1 MQRAKFSLA
10 SVLLL
15 FTASAALAQT
25 NDVSPNDG
33 AGVVSLE
40 DNFSGTASLGQ
51 GAYIDVRNMAGSGV
65 GYRNGYTQVGAFLPL
80 WGSDDW
86 FIAPQA
92 RLIVTDTQRVGANIG
107 AVARRYV
114 SDWDRIVGANLYYDY
129 DESYLGNNYHQVG
142 FGFETLGQWWDARG
156 NVYLPTGG
164 GQTNNMGPAGLDSSL
179 YYIQNQIAVR
189 GYDFIEQSLKGG
201 DIEFGVPVLPSTPWL
216 RAFGGAY
223 FYSGDGHNPTGV
235 RGRID
240 ANISNDLLVG
250 LNVTHDNVY
259 GTNLNAV
266 VDFRFSGFLPT
277 RYFPQWTTQER
288 MLTQVQRNWRITT
301 DQYLVAKDIPVI
313 NPRDDQPYFVVH
325 VDSNN
330 AAAGDGTAENPYQN
344 LPGTVP
350 VPTDLVLVQ
359 RGQSTEAA
367 PYTGNIQLVD
377 YARMLGEGKAH
388 IFDGY
393 VTYGSFS
400 HVYNDTVLPGF
411 SNSGLYP
418 FLSNPAGD
426 IVTLANHNEVSAF
439 VMQNAS
445 GAAIAGNGTNGFH
458 LNNLEIAGNAG
469 GGIVIQNAIGNAV
482 APITFPALD
491 VSADGQRIN
500 TGLIADIN
508 RNTVGG
514 YTPVGPGVGNNGP
527 GGILIDTGAA
537 GLTLDI
543 NRVTMNVNAPGSQTV
558 GVHLTADD
566 GDLVTRLNDVVSG
579 GNSPAVGNT
588 DAGIILTQTGATTLT
603 GTLTGVNVSSNLGD
617 GLRING
623 DGGTTAVTAA
633 NLIANSNAGGRG
645 IDVTGTNNA
654 QMGVVLNGGSA
665 TGNGNDGLRVLGGLS
680 ADLVVGVSDF
690 NLSNNGLVTAGAAN
704 VNVGATGAATA
715 NVLLDT
721 VAAGFVSNASNN
733 DYGLL
738 VNSDGAGSLAWVQA
752 IDSNFNNAGLN
763 AVNVAATTTG
773 TANIN
778 LDNTTGNA
786 AGLSGFVAVANGGTV
801 NLEIENASNFN
812 NAGVNGFDASALAGG
827 TLNMAITGSTFN
839 NSGSVGLRL
848 LSDGVGSVLT
858 GNLDTVS
865 ANSNGFTGLFAS
877 GSNSGELN
885 LRVLNSQFN
894 LNGQTFVGG
903 DGVTVTADTNSTVRT
918 LFYNTQAN
926 GNDGDGF
933 DFNATGGSYMSAR
946 LDTITARFNG
956 GYGVNFN
963 ATGSG
968 DAMLISEGVNVVNT
982 NFLGNYN
989 VNFTNVTNAVAAL
1002 SGSSNNSAGDGFS
1015 VNMTNVAGAALVT
1028 IDGNGNG
1035 TIDGN
1040 TNHGIDININGAD
1053 QVGVRIE
1060 GYQSISNNGSVA
1072 GDDGIH
1078 IDIQNVATATAVDI
1092 IGVTG
1097 SGTIMADNLDDGIDI
1112 NLVAAALGTF
1122 NAPVALTSA
1131 SVLTRTDSVALP
1143 NESDPPLLALP
1154 VPVNIDLGTVAPYP
1168 VGNGILIDSIAI
1180 NSPTDIG
1187 DTSVNGIIINGSGL
1201 TGTGDIVVQNVAV
1214 NDSLGNGVAV
1224 ALINST
1230 VDDVLFTNVD
1240 VADNLAGHGIWLDMN
1255 GGTLGSAVVS
1265 GGQIV
1270 DNAGYG
1276 VWIDLNGVGAT
1287 GATDP
1292 QIVVD
1297 GNDIRDNTG
1306 LGALGSGVAIHFT
1319 DTPLDLIQVSNNT
1332 NISGNFGDGV
1342 QIFGTNSPVETLA
1355 ISGNTNISSNT
1366 INGINVGMIDSNV
1379 TDLLIQDN
1387 VVDNTPP
1394 PSVSN
1399 FDITLNLSGMSPA
1412 QIAIFQ
1418 QAAARWAEIIVG
1430 DVPDVGSIDD
1440 VLIDGSIVAIDGVG
1454 GILGQAG
1461 PTAVRGGTFLPYTG
1475 VMQFDSADVAQLML
1489 DGEFDEV
1496 ILHEMGHVI
1505 GFGTIWDL
1513 KGLLLNAGT
1522 IDPRFTGANAT
1533 AAYNTRFATSAT
1545 NVPVE
1550 GSAGPGTNDAHWRES
1565 IFDNE
1570 LMTGFLNSGV
1580 VNPIS
1585 AITIASMAD
1594 LGYTVNMAAADPYL
1608 TAAPSSLMSDLEILR
1623 GPITIGPASLVSPGN
1638 ILNLPALASNTA
1650 NGINISL
1657 DNSDVTTLQILR
1669 NQVLQNGLNGVLI
1682 TSLDSTHGTML
1693 IDENNISD
1701 NQGGD
1706 GVQLNLTNGGATT
1719 VTISNNSISNNSE
1732 NGINFE
1738 LTAAPIGT
1746 LNIIDN
1752 NVGGAGALVGLD
1764 FLIPDATNAAP
1775 LQITNSSAPGYD
1787 ITGFILDLTPTQTVT
1802 PPGSIWD
1809 TIEPGASSPFMP
1821 FGGTDVTTGL
1831 NSINGTAVVG
1841 PITFGPGATDTTDNL
1856 GTVLPGGGVPDDQ
1869 PILDLGFNDFNP
1881 GETFIWSIDSDFIGQ
1896 PASVPTGA
1904 DLIGSDITVNFTGG
1918 LFIAGTMQPIVG
1930 NPNGSQFIA
1939 TSGNVNGGGVS
1950 ANGADG
1956 IRINQTAASDIGA
1969 LNIAGNVIQDNGL
1982 HGVELLVDASNLGPV
1997 NVTENVISGHANGD
2011 GFRMIQPDDTNSQLD
2026 LTFAR
2031 NTIDANTGGR
2041 GVNIELPAAT
2051 QLNTVLNLSFRNDAI
2066 TNNGFEG
2073 VRLDLTGN
2081 TNNLVNNVTANV
2093 TVLSDLAIANPE
2105 SGLSNSQFNG
2115 NGGIGLYINSDENS
2129 DYSLTIGGTGTQN
2142 QFNGN
2147 GGAGVGIDM
2156 EDASTGVITASNA
2169 TFSNNLVGS
2178 TPGFTGSG
2186 FAINMIGASQLTS
2199 ATFGSA
2205 ALPRNTEFSGNAAN
2219 GLELN
2224 TNTFA
2229 VADNITVR
2237 NSTATGNTGDGLHFD
2252 RSGDS
2257 AITDVLITTNILT
2270 NNSDGIDI
2278 SARGADTL
2286 DNYLITT
2293 NTIST
2298 NTNRGVSLFL
2308 EADADLA
2315 VDFTSNTITNNGG
2328 DGIQMRQ
2335 NGGVTDTPTVEGV
2348 IMANTITGNG
2358 GDGIDIGASHLYAI
2372 GDGTEPNRNT
2382 ISNNVG
2388 NGILISGA
2396 SDSLFAT
2403 DSINLNTINDN
2414 GLNGIAI
2421 NSVAFNN
2428 VNITSNTIL
2437 RSGNDGIQLDS
2448 TGARLRA
2455 TLTDNLIRFSGGDGV
2470 QIRAINSGVAGLGSN
2485 IVTLLGN
2492 DILDSGRRGVNV
2504 LNGGSLVRTTV
2515 NIGDGTLG
2523 GLNAIERSQLEGVYV
2538 VNTSSTA
2545 QNVDANANTAMDA
2558 TGALTADPRLVF
2570 NMQNNFISANGAVA
2584 NAGQVFDATGLVIR
2598 VGTSD
2603 GGRNSIT
2610 DQGGFADTRGGVV
2623 ATVTNNLFGGQYGA
2637 DVTFQS
2643 FVSTGNPGTTTGT
2656 WTDQNTNPRDNTND
2670 VFSVTSYSTDPLAR
2684 LDLTFTNNSGEG
2696 WLATRGDGAAYTNAE
2711 AEFKSRGFT
2720 GISSDTATDA
2730 APDDF
2735 GPFGSGTRPR
2745 NAQRLAGRFGL
2756 TPTVPTAAEGAA
2768 FLYPGL
2774 GTSTFR
2780 VNQSGNNF
2788 PGGTGFILDAAV
2800 YTNPAADAN
2809 GTFAPFGGPFG
2820 IDNLPWGWS
2829 ALP

>member
-10 SVLLL
+10 SVLWL
-15 FTASAALAQT
+15 FAASAALAQT
-25 NDVSPNDG
+25 NDVSPNG

-65 GYRNGYTQVGAFLPL
+65 GYRNGYTQVGGFIPL

-92 RLIVTDTQRVGANIG
+92 RLIITDTQRIGGNLGLVG
-107 AVARRYV
+107 RRYV
-114 SDWDRIVGANLYYDY
+114 SDWDRIIGANLFYDF
-129 DESYLGNNYHQVG
+129 DESYLNNRYNQVG
-142 FGFETLGQWWDARG
+142 FGFETLGEWLDVRG

-164 GQTNNMGPAGLDSSL
+164 ETNNMGPAGLDSTL
-179 YYIQNQIAVR
+179 YYIQNRLAVR
-189 GYDFIEQSLKGG
+189 GYDLIEQSLKGG
-201 DIEFGVPVLPSTPWL
+201 DVEFGVPVLPSTPWL
-216 RAFGGAY
+216 RAFAGAY
-223 FYSGDGHNPTGV
+223 FYDGDGHDPVGV

-277 RYFPQWTTQER
+277 RYFPNWTTQER

-301 DQYLVAKDIPVI
+301 DQYLISKDIPVI

-325 VDSNN
+325 IDSNN
-330 AAAGDGTAENPYQN
+330 TGAGTGDGTAENPYHN

-350 VPTDLVLVQ
+350 NQTDLVLVQ

-393 VTYGSFS
+393 VNYGGYSQ
-400 HVYNDTVLPGF
+400 VYNDTVLPGF

-439 VMQNAS
+439 VMQDAS
-445 GAAIAGNGTNGFH
+445 NRAIFGNGTNGFH
-458 LNNLEIAGNAG
+458 LNNLEIAGNVG
-469 GGIVIQNAIGNAV
+469 GGIVLQNAVGTGGV
-482 APITFPALD
+482 TL
-491 VSADGQRIN
+491 DGQTIN
-500 TGLIADIN
+500 SGLIADIN
-508 RNTVGG
+508 RNAVGG
-514 YTPVGPGVGNNGP
+514 YSLAGTGAGNNAG
-527 GGILIDTGAA
+527 GGIVIDTGAA
-537 GLTLDI
+537 GLALGI
-543 NRVTMNVNAPGSQTV
+543 NRVTMNVNAPGAQTV
-558 GVHLTADD
+558 GVQLTADT
-566 GDLVTRLNDVVSG
+566 GNLVTQLNDVIAS
-579 GNSPAVGNT
+579 GNSPAVGNSV
-588 DAGIILTQTGATTLT
+588 AGVILNQTGATTLNA
-603 GTLTGVNVSSNLGD
+603 TLTGVNVSSNLGD
-617 GLRING
+617 GLQING
-623 DGGTTAVTAA
+623 DGGTTAVNAE
-633 NLIANSNAGGRG
+633 NIIANSNASGRG

-654 QMGVVLNGGSA
+654 QMGVVFDGGSA
-665 TGNGNDGLRVLGGLS
+665 TGNGNDGLRVLGGLG
-680 ADLVVGVSDF
+680 ADITVGVNDF

-704 VNVGATGAATA
+704 VNVGASGGATA

-738 VNSDGAGSLAWVQA
+738 VNSAGAGSVAWVQA
-752 IDSNFNNAGLN
+752 LDSNFNNAGLN
-763 AVNVAATTTG
+763 GVNVAATTTG
-773 TANIN
+773 TSNIN

-786 AGLSGFVAVANGGTV
+786 AGLSGFVALANGGTV
-801 NLEIENASNFN
+801 NLELENASNFN
-812 NAGVNGFDASALAGG
+812 NAGVGGFDASVVAGG
-827 TLNMAITGSTFN
+827 TLNMAITDSTFN
-839 NSGSVGLRL
+839 NSAGVGLRL

-865 ANSNGFTGLFAS
+865 ANNSGFTGLSAS

-903 DGVTVTADTNSTVRT
+903 DGVTVTAGTNSTVRT
-918 LFYNTQAN
+918 LFYNTQSS

-946 LDTITARFNG
+946 LDTVTAQLNG

-968 DAMLISEGVNVVNT
+968 DAILISEGVNVVNT

-989 VNFTNVTNAVAAL
+989 VNYTNVTNAVASL

-1015 VNMTNVAGAALVT
+1015 VNMTNVTGAALVT

-1097 SGTIMADNLDDGIDI
+1097 SGTVMADNLDDGIDI

-1122 NAPVALTSA
+1122 NSPAALTSA

-1154 VPVNIDLGTVAPYP
+1154 VPVTIDLGTVVPYP
-1168 VGNGILIDSIAI
+1168 VGDGILIDSIAI

-1214 NDSLGNGVAV
+1214 NESLGNGVAV
-1224 ALINST
+1224 ALTNST
-1230 VDDVLFTNVD
+1230 VDEVLFTNVD

-1255 GGTLGSAVVS
+1255 GGTLGTVAVTD
-1265 GGQIV
+1265 GQIV

-1292 QIVVD
+1292 QVIID

-1319 DTPLDLIQVSNNT
+1319 DTPLSLVQVSNNT

-1379 TDLLIQDN
+1379 TNLLIQDN

-1440 VLIDGSIVAIDGVG
+1440 LLIDGSLVAIDGVG

-1461 PTAVRGGTFLPYTG
+1461 PTAVRGGSFLPYTG

-1496 ILHEMGHVI
+1496 ILHEMGHVL

-1513 KGLLLNAGT
+1513 QGLLLNGGT

-1545 NVPVE
+1545 SVPVE

-1580 VNPIS
+1580 ANPIS

-1594 LGYTVNMAAADPYL
+1594 LGYTVNMNAADPYL
-1608 TAAPSSLMSDLEILR
+1608 TAAPSSLASDLEMIR
-1623 GPITIGPASLVSPGN
+1623 GPITIGPASLVAPGN

-1657 DNSDVTTLQILR
+1657 DNSDVTSLQILR

-1682 TSLDSTHGTML
+1682 TSVDSTHGTML

-1719 VTISNNSISNNSE
+1719 VTISNNAISNNSE

-1787 ITGFILDLTPTQTVT
+1787 ITGFVLDLTPTQTVT

-1841 PITFGPGATDTTDNL
+1841 PITAGPGATDTTDNI

-1881 GETFIWSIDSDFIGQ
+1881 GETFIWTIDSDFIGQ
-1896 PASVPTGA
+1896 PASVPSGA

-1930 NPNGSQFIA
+1930 NPNGSQFVA
-1939 TSGNVNGGGVS
+1939 TSGNISGGGVS

-1997 NVTENVISGHANGD
+1997 NVTENTISGHANGD
-2011 GFRMIQPDDTNSQLD
+2011 GFRMIQPDDTNAQLD

-2051 QLNTVLNLSFRNDAI
+2051 QLNTTMNLSFTNDSI

-2093 TVLSDLAIANPE
+2093 TVLSDLVANPE
-2105 SGLSNSQFNG
+2105 SGLTNSQFNG

-2156 EDASTGVITASNA
+2156 EDSSTGVITASNA
-2169 TFSNNLVGS
+2169 TFNDNLAGS

-2186 FAINMIGASQLTS
+2186 FAVNMIGASQLTS

-2237 NSTATGNTGDGLHFD
+2237 NSTATGNTGDGLNFN

-2257 AITDVLITTNILT
+2257 AITDVLITTNIIT

-2278 SARGADTL
+2278 SARGADTA
-2286 DNYLITT
+2286 DNYLITN

-2308 EADADLA
+2308 EADADLL
-2315 VDFTSNTITNNGG
+2315 VDITSNQITNNGG

-2335 NGGVTDTPTVEGV
+2335 NAGVTDTPTVIGD

-2358 GDGIDIGASHLYAI
+2358 GDGIDIGASHQYDI
-2372 GDGTEPNRNT
+2372 GDGTEPNRNI
-2382 ISNNVG
+2382 ISSNAG

-2396 SDSLFAT
+2396 SSSLFAT
-2403 DSINLNTINDN
+2403 DNIVLNTINDN

-2428 VNITSNTIL
+2428 VNIDANTIL

-2448 TGARLRA
+2448 TGTRLAA
-2455 TLTDNLIRFSGGDGV
+2455 TVTSNLVRFSGGDGV
-2470 QIRAINSGVAGLGSN
+2470 QIRAINSGTDPFLGPNS
-2485 IVTLLGN
+2485 VTLLGN
-2492 DILDSGRRGVNV
+2492 DILDSGRRGVNI
-2504 LNGGSLVRTTV
+2504 LNGGTVETTV
-2515 NIGDGTLG
+2515 NLG
-2523 GLNAIERSQLEGVYV
+2523 NGSPAGENAIERSQLEGVYV
-2538 VNTSSTA
+2538 VNTASTA
-2545 QNVDANANTAMDA
+2545 QNVDADANTAMDA
-2558 TGALTADPRLVF
+2558 TGAITADPRLVF
-2570 NMQNNFISANGAVA
+2570 NMNENFISANGAAA
-2584 NAGQVFDATGLVIR
+2584 NGTVFDTSGLVIR

-2603 GGRNSIT
+2603 GRVGTGFIGDN
-2610 DQGGFADTRGGVV
+2610 GGFADSRGGVV
-2623 ATVTNNLFGGQYGA
+2623 ATVTDNVFGGQFGA

-2643 FVSTGNPGTTTGT
+2643 FVSTADPATTGGT
-2656 WTDQNTNPRDNTND
+2656 WTDQNTAVRNDADD
-2670 VFSVTSYSTDPLAR
+2670 VFTVTSFTQDPLAR
-2684 LDLTFTNNSGEG
+2684 LDLIFTGNTGEG
-2696 WLATRGDGAAYTNAE
+2696 LIATRTGASYSNAE
-2711 AEFKSRGFT
+2711 SVFKSRGTT
-2720 GISSDTATDA
+2720 GVGPDTATDGGA
-2730 APDDF
+2730 DDD
-2735 GPFGSGTRPR
+2735 GPFGSGSRVR
-2745 NAQRLAGRFGL
+2745 NAQRQAGRF
-2756 TPTVPTAAEGAA
+2756 AAVLPPNVGSVAQGTGFA
-2768 FLYPGL
+2768 FSGI

-2780 VNQSGNNF
+2780 AQQSGNTF
-2788 PGGTGFILDAAV
+2788 TTVFTGFQFDTNP
-2800 YTNPAADAN
+2800 YTNPAAHAN
-2809 GTFAPFGGPFG
+2809 GQPGTSPNGGPFG
-2820 IDNLPWGWS
+2820 IDNMPWGWS
-2829 ALP
+2829 ILP